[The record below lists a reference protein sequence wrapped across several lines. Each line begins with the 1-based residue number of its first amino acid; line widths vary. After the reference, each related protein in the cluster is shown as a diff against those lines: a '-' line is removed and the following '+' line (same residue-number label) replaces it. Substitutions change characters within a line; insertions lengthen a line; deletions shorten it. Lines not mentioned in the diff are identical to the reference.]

1 MLNLLRYQTSLASH
15 VELPNTAWENSM
27 IIASLYGLTPPNPS
41 QAESLAKKVAA
52 CKETMGD
59 KWLLA
64 IHVSRKDK
72 K

>member
-27 IIASLYGLTPPNPS
+27 IINSLYGLSAPHPS
-41 QAESLAKKVAA
+41 QVEALAKKAAA
-52 CKETMGD
+52 CKEAMGD